1 MHRIY
6 LLTVG
11 AKADSAVAGQ
21 KRRNLWAQ
29 LFLLCLDP
37 AQDAVARQDD
47 IRCLLLGQIVERGR
61 EMRDHVLRL
70 SEGQNDAFVDCGKE
84 HQIAIVRDLADGAD
98 VMLAADP
105 DNDRVG
111 CEGKAGEL
119 FWILSQQAGIFSR
132 GWLGVDFMDLSQCR
146 IGAGDDHTLLGGSQ
160 VIRVKDANAAAAA
173 HLDDNG
179 CVLSGVTIKEDMRGR
194 EIRTIPG

>member
-47 IRCLLLGQIVERGR
+47 IRCLLPGQIVERGR

-70 SEGQNDAFVDCGKE
+70 SERQNDAFVDCGKE

-119 FWILSQQAGIFSR
+119 FGILSQQAGVFSR
-132 GWLGVDFMDLSQCR
+132 GWLGVDFMDLSLCR
-146 IGAGDDHTLLGGSQ
+146 IGAGNDHSLLGGAQ
-160 VIRVKDANAAAAA
+160 VIRVENANAAAAS

-179 CVLSGVTIKEDMRGR
+179 CVLSGVTIK
-194 EIRTIPG
+194 